1 MSESI
6 YGEYITLTTKYK
18 KLYGEKTIVLLQVG
32 AFFEVYGFRNSKG
45 DVQESEICEFSR
57 ICNLNISEKKAE
69 YMEKQVL
76 MAGFRDYTLDR
87 YLEKLTSSSFTAVV
101 YVQEKID
108 NNKPI
113 RRLDSVHS
121 AGTYMSYDT
130 ENQEKITNNIACIW
144 IDIHKPMLQ
153 TKGLINASKTRETM
167 ICGVAIANIFT
178 GTSYIS
184 EFQQPLSIQPSTFDE

>member
-18 KLYGEKTIVLLQVG
+18 NIYGKKTIVLLQVG
-32 AFFEVYGFRNSKG
+32 AFFEVYGLRDSNG

-69 YMEKQVL
+69 YKEKQVL

-87 YLEKLTSSSFTAVV
+87 YLEKLTTSFYTAVV

-113 RRLDSVHS
+113 RKLDSVHS

-130 ENQEKITNNIACIW
+130 ESQEKITNNIACIW
-144 IDIHKPMLQ
+144 IDVHKPILQ
-153 TKGLINASKTRETM
+153 NKGLINNISKTRENM
-167 ICGVAIANIFT
+167 ICGVAIANIYRNFL
-178 GTSYIS
+178 Y
-184 EFQQPLSIQPSTFDE
+184 F